1 MCATE
6 ADQARAWAARHL
18 HGLVPIEDASPLAA
32 DASTRSFWRV
42 RGVAGRSVVVVFG
55 TGWETDYLSQPDNTW
70 MELPFVVLGR
80 MLQSIGVPVS
90 AIICHDAENDVVAV
104 EDLGDTTMAGALA
117 AAGAA
122 QREVLF
128 DRALAI
134 IARMQVMTAEA
145 RDWAP
150 PLAGRCLDRATLV
163 WEFDHYLEWGLCG
176 VPWSDG
182 ELATVHAAFGSIC
195 DELAALDL
203 VLTHRDFHVH
213 NLMCTVT
220 GDLAVIDFQ
229 DMLLANPLYDLA
241 SLLYDSYAADW
252 IDDHMRQRLLRRWQ
266 PRLPAVSSLKFPEF
280 ERLAMLQAVQRCL
293 KAAGRFGWL
302 ACHRGRPL
310 FLERQRPALEVA
322 VKLMAQLPDLAQ
334 LAQHLAAH
342 VPAFS
347 AALIR
352 P

>member
-1 MCATE
+1 MLRLYHNSLMADKTDKLWHGRFDAPPSKITE
-6 ADQARAWAARHL
+6 EISESISFDQVLYKVDIRA
-18 HGLVPIEDASPLAA
+18 SLAHA
-32 DASTRSFWRV
+32 
-42 RGVAGRSVVVVFG
+42 
-55 TGWETDYLSQPDNTW
+55 
-70 MELPFVVLGR
+70 R

-252 IDDHMRQRLLRRWQ
+252 IDDHMRQRLLRQ
-266 PRLPAVSSLKFPEF
+266 RLHL
-280 ERLAMLQAVQRCL
+280 RQIML
-293 KAAGRFGWL
+293 
-302 ACHRGRPL
+302 PL
-310 FLERQRPALEVA
+310 PQS
-322 VKLMAQLPDLAQ
+322 
-334 LAQHLAAH
+334 H
-342 VPAFS
+342 
-347 AALIR
+347 
-352 P
+352 